1 MTVMIPKSNDKTG
14 HWRAAPAAAWKHDP
28 RRRKFPGGNTSA
40 RDPQPG
46 RIMEPARPEAVG
58 GTPQDLTLVI
68 GATKPDQKSWDF
80 DEDEQDFGEKKNL
93 PKPHASP

>member
-1 MTVMIPKSNDKTG
+1 MQHAGSRLTG
-14 HWRAAPAAAWKHDP
+14 SRSPAGP
-28 RRRKFPGGNTSA
+28 P
-40 RDPQPG
+40 P
-46 RIMEPARPEAVG
+46 EPAHPEADR